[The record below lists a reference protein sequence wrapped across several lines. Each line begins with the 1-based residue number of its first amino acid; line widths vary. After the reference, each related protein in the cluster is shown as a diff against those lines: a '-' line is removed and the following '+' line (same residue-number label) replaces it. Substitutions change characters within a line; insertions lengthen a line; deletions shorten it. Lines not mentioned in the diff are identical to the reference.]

1 MTDAMAAKAR
11 QDGKAAGSPS
21 SRQYSTGKPSLVGL
35 RQDSPISSP
44 PRAFAIQGSVNQA
57 SGTHPI
63 SSGNVNGIV
72 ASPTKI
78 AGTSPSRPPIIHFPI
93 DIGPTPTTPLSKR
106 RSRIRPRKSAAPE
119 PPLLHPISV
128 VQLSPSLSNAL
139 PSFGLLSL
147 DDWLATYEHDAMQF
161 ESLGAFAE
169 IKLQEA
175 LRLCSKFPH
184 PMNRFRA
191 AVVCNLL
198 ERVAFALATS
208 DTFKRYQWSIFA
220 LRDELLRMILSD
232 LADDDVVASKD
243 THTPRAISFFIQK
256 MPYFIELRLENDKK
270 DQDFN
275 KHQAVLQKLIQS
287 MFKSI
292 GSVFQ
297 AWKMFAKTKR
307 EDRLSKK
314 AAKIT
319 STILAKRGQGR
330 LAFLSWARYCLQT
343 RVKKLRF
350 KEVQVEREHMLR
362 MGDLKKQL
370 SQSNDAIAH
379 LKAEVH
385 VLRTAQNKETG
396 DQVILEE
403 MQDDEGDD
411 DIDST
416 TTRLNM
422 SSSNSSSF
430 RR

>member
-1 MTDAMAAKAR
+1 
-11 QDGKAAGSPS
+11 
-21 SRQYSTGKPSLVGL
+21 
-35 RQDSPISSP
+35 
-44 PRAFAIQGSVNQA
+44 
-57 SGTHPI
+57 
-63 SSGNVNGIV
+63 
-72 ASPTKI
+72 
-78 AGTSPSRPPIIHFPI
+78 
-93 DIGPTPTTPLSKR
+93 
-106 RSRIRPRKSAAPE
+106 
-119 PPLLHPISV
+119 
-128 VQLSPSLSNAL
+128 
-139 PSFGLLSL
+139 
-147 DDWLATYEHDAMQF
+147 
-161 ESLGAFAE
+161 
-169 IKLQEA
+169 
-175 LRLCSKFPH
+175 
-184 PMNRFRA
+184 
-191 AVVCNLL
+191 VVCNLL

-287 MFKSI
+287 MFKNI

-319 STILAKRGQGR
+319 SAILAKRGQGR

-385 VLRTAQNKETG
+385 VLRETG

-411 DIDST
+411 DVDST